1 MVVVK
6 ARGRAIYFPARQINK
21 RKKSCFLMRKK
32 KCKCKFAFKHF
43 SRFSTTTKS

>member
-21 RKKSCFLMRKK
+21 RKKKLFFDEEKK
-32 KCKCKFAFKHF
+32 V
-43 SRFSTTTKS
+43 